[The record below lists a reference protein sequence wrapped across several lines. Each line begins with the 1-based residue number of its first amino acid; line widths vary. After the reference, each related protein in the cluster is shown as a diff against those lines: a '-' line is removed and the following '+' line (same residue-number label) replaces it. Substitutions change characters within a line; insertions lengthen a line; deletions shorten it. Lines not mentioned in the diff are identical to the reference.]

1 MDKLRVSPPNEQ
13 QIQQINY
20 ITRLSQAQLNLLC
33 EMMNNTNKCKEISS
47 QSANDKY
54 NRVD

>member
-13 QIQQINY
+13 QLQQMNY

-33 EMMNNTNKCKEISS
+33 EMMNNANKCKEISS

-54 NRVD
+54 NKVD